1 MQQDLNGPQGETGAT
16 GTGVGSITKQFYLST
31 SKTEQTGGSWVE
43 TMPTWVNGKYLWTR
57 DKIVYTNPASTKYTT
72 PIVSSE
78 WEAVNELNIGGRNY
92 YLKSNTFTA
101 AGSGAAGI
109 TPSIENGLWKIV
121 VASGNGNWHSW
132 THSNLIEDNFEEG
145 DDFVF
150 SFEIKSAD
158 ATTTTPPK
166 IYFKNGMG
174 YYETIGKVSSEWSRV
189 YYTGAWKDTNPI
201 ATHFGWS
208 GLVGTYYIRK
218 LKFEAGNTPTDWSP
232 APEDSTNSIYVVGT
246 QTAAGATW
254 TGKTDELIE
263 LTAGTQILYKLP
275 YAGAANVTLNLT
287 LANGTTTGAKN
298 CYYKYNSTRLSTQ
311 YPANSTIS
319 MLYDGTQWI
328 VTNPY
333 TNDNTYDRTRY
344 NNNIKAAAAITAD
357 RLIVGTSAGYVTA
370 AAGIS
375 FDINYPVLW
384 ASSAIAA
391 AGIGSNNYLTLP
403 SKNLRNNKSGI
414 TLTIYK
420 MAYLKGTLSGNIF
433 TIDTAVFSNEPSTED
448 GKYYIPI
455 GILYSEYQVY
465 FDCGMPTVY
474 KYYDGAFR
482 PLPRT

>member
-1 MQQDLNGPQGETGAT
+1 MKRDLNGPQGETGAT

-31 SKTEQTGGSWVE
+31 SKTTQAGGSWVE

-78 WEAVNELNIGGRNY
+78 WEAVNEIEIGARNLY
-92 YLKSNTFTA
+92 IIRNSHEGYLTVGGAYNTYGNMGASYQEHTSQDIIVTAGETIQFQGWVTKTWDPTSTTDYFWHAYQFYAADKSLIGSRWTNTSST
-101 AGSGAAGI
+101 
-109 TPSIENGLWKIV
+109 TVNGK
-121 VASGNGNWHSW
+121 
-132 THSNLIEDNFEEG
+132 E
-145 DDFVF
+145 
-150 SFEIKSAD
+150 
-158 ATTTTPPK
+158 
-166 IYFKNGMG
+166 YFKHSITVPTNAAILRVSARL
-174 YYETIGKVSSEWSRV
+174 YTDGKIKVEK
-189 YYTGAWKDTNPI
+189 GNI
-201 ATHFGWS
+201 AT
-208 GLVGTYYIRK
+208 
-218 LKFEAGNTPTDWSP
+218 DWTL
-232 APEDSTNSIYVVGT
+232 APEDGAQGNSFIYVEGT
-246 QTAAGATW
+246 QTAAGAAW
-254 TGKTDELIE
+254 KGKTNELTE

-275 YAGAANVTLNLT
+275 YAGAANVTLDLT

-298 CYYKYNSTRLSTQ
+298 CYYKYSGTRLSTQ

-344 NNNIKAAAAITAD
+344 NNVIKAAAAITAD

-384 ASSAIAA
+384 CQTAFTG
-391 AGIGSNNYLTLP
+391 AGNTQSNNYITIP

-414 TLTIYK
+414 TLTQYK

-433 TIDTAVFSNEPSTED
+433 TIDTAVFSNEPTTED

-455 GILYSEYQVY
+455 GILYSTYQVY